1 MFKRMEVTT
10 TYDRDE
16 DGLIIRAGANWAE
29 TRPTMNGFAM
39 SLMMASIFGLLIG
52 FVYLPVLPW
61 ALMGLAV
68 GGFMIFF
75 MPPPER
81 ALYFSNDG
89 RMLTPHGIF
98 YRPGQE
104 KIGGHH
110 DHVVSIEARMQH
122 DQPNRDEPNAA
133 RMYEVILISNGG
145 DLIVMSRNLFEQD
158 ALKVAAQLNHAL
170 SRIRKERADSGM
182 IEHEG
187 VWVTLN

>member
-1 MFKRMEVTT
+1 MDVTT

-16 DGLIIRAGANWAE
+16 DGLIIRAGARWGE
-29 TRPTMNGFAM
+29 SRPTLERFAISLLVM
-39 SLMMASIFGLLIG
+39 SMFATLIG
-52 FVYLPVLPW
+52 LVYLPVLGW
-61 ALMGLAV
+61 GLIGLLVVIVIA
-68 GGFMIFF
+68 FYI
-75 MPPPER
+75 PPAER

-98 YRPGQE
+98 YRPELE

-110 DHVVSIEARMQH
+110 DHIVSIEARMQH

-170 SRIRKERADSGM
+170 NRIRKERAESGM

-187 VWVTLN
+187 AWVTLN